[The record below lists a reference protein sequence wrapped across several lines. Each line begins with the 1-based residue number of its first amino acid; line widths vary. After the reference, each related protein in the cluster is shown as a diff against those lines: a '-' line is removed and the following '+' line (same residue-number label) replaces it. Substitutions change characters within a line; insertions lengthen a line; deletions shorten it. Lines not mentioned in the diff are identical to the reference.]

1 MSASNQL
8 VTVKRTYL
16 EMRQPPTFLPI
27 TLPPGVTLNL
37 VNPCNASFYRYLY
50 TEVGKDYHWFDRLIW
65 SPPQTQHHLNQPEI
79 SIWVLTVG
87 GNPAGF
93 FELKQYPDP
102 LDPAVEIVYL
112 GLLPEFIGQGLGKSL
127 LTLAIEQAW
136 KLQPLQPLQT
146 QRVWLHTCSLDHP
159 HALANY
165 QHRGFQ
171 IIKEDYFEQR
181 RSIN

>member
-1 MSASNQL
+1 MSPSHQL
-8 VTVKRTYL
+8 VTIKRTYL
-16 EMRQPPTFLPI
+16 EMRSPPIFQPV
-27 TLPPGVTLNL
+27 TLPSGVALSL
-37 VNPCNASFYRYLY
+37 VNPCRASFYRYLY

-65 SPPQTQHHLNQPEI
+65 SPSQTQHHLNQPEI

-93 FELKQYPDP
+93 FELKQYLDP
-102 LDPAVEIVYL
+102 LDPSVEIVYL

-136 KLQPLQPLQT
+136 KLQPPQPK
-146 QRVWLHTCSLDHP
+146 RVWLHTCSLDHP

-165 QHRGFQ
+165 QHRGFE
-171 IIKEDYFEQR
+171 IVKEEYYTQSQD
-181 RSIN
+181 SL